1 MLGWPEEKR
10 KMKMDL
16 CKILMRIEALK
27 FGTFTLASGKISP
40 YYIDLRIIPSFTG
53 AFAEVSKFYIELA
66 KNEVE
71 EFDRIAAVP
80 IAGIPFA
87 VILAQALKKPFLA
100 VRKEVKQHGRGRM
113 VEGILYPGDKV
124 LVVDDL
130 ITTGG
135 SIMTA
140 VEPIKAEGGTVK
152 DAVVLMDRE
161 EGGIEAMKDAGINVH
176 ALIKVSEAAKIL
188 YEVEQITKEQL
199 DAILKQIQ
207 KK

>member
-1 MLGWPEEKR
+1 
-10 KMKMDL
+10 MKMDL

-40 YYIDLRIIPSFTG
+40 YYVDLRIIPSFTG
-53 AFAEVSKFYIELA
+53 AFTEVSKFYIELA
-66 KNEVE
+66 KNEVDD
-71 EFDRIAAVP
+71 FDRIAAVP

-87 VILAQALKKPFLA
+87 VTMAQALKKPFLA
-100 VRKEVKQHGRGRM
+100 VRKEVKEHGRGRM

-140 VEPIKAEGGTVK
+140 AGPINAEGGTVK
-152 DAVVLMDRE
+152 DAVVLIDRE
-161 EGGIEAMKDAGINVH
+161 EGGIEAMKKAGINVH
-176 ALIKVSEAAKIL
+176 ALLKVSEAAKIL
-188 YEVEQITKEQL
+188 YDVEQITKEQL